1 MLQAVV
7 FDFDGVLAN
16 SEPLHLRAFQS
27 VLSARGLALS
37 AQEYYEAYVG
47 FDDET
52 VFREL
57 AHDRGLRVTDGWVAG
72 LTSEKM
78 DALQRLLQG
87 ASPLFPGAAAAVRA
101 MAARVPVAVA
111 SGAVRREIVQMLDGE
126 ELTGV
131 FTAIVA
137 AGETER
143 GKPAPDPYRR
153 AVELMEV
160 ASGAVLDPAHV
171 VAVEDSLQGLASAR
185 AAGLQTIALSTTFR
199 PEALT
204 GAALVLPDISAVTFE
219 RLNALWTRVS
229 DA

>member
-111 SGAVRREIVQMLDGE
+111 SGAVRREIV
-126 ELTGV
+126 
-131 FTAIVA
+131 
-137 AGETER
+137 
-143 GKPAPDPYRR
+143 
-153 AVELMEV
+153 
-160 ASGAVLDPAHV
+160 
-171 VAVEDSLQGLASAR
+171 
-185 AAGLQTIALSTTFR
+185 
-199 PEALT
+199 
-204 GAALVLPDISAVTFE
+204 
-219 RLNALWTRVS
+219 
-229 DA
+229 